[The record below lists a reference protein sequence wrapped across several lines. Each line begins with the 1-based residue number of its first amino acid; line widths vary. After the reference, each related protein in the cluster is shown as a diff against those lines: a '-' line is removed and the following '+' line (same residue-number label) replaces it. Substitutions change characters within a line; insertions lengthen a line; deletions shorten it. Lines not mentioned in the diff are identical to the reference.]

1 MKVANILKVKG
12 KDVITAHPHELITTL
27 AKRIKLARIG
37 ALVVTGQGG
46 EMVGII
52 SERDVVYAL
61 AEHDSEALTMTVGD
75 LMTREVRTCSS
86 EDDLGQVSRIMTEN
100 RVRHLPVLEGG
111 KLIGM
116 ISLGDVVKIRM
127 DEMSL
132 EANVLRDVAIGR
144 G

>member
-37 ALVVTGQGG
+37 ALIVTDPEGA
-46 EMVGII
+46 MVGII
-52 SERDVVYAL
+52 SERDIVYAI
-61 AEHDSEALTMTVGD
+61 AEHEGDALNMTVSD
-75 LMTREVRTCSS
+75 LMTRQVRTCSAD
-86 EDDLGQVSRIMTEN
+86 DDLGHVSRIMTQN
-100 RVRHLPVLEGG
+100 RIRHLPVMDGP
-111 KLIGM
+111 KLVGM
-116 ISLGDVVKIRM
+116 ISLGDVVKIRL

-132 EANVLRDVAIGR
+132 EANVLRDVAISR